1 MFILLRPKMEEQ
13 EKDIIHGALGMF
25 NKFGLR
31 SVTMD
36 DVARELGISKKTI
49 YKYFENK
56 ADLIQK
62 SVQTVHDAIEE
73 TLMAIHNKST
83 NPIDELVEID
93 SVVCEIMKRH
103 NPSLRYQLQKY
114 YPRTYNYLYEGRH
127 KLIHKMIRENI
138 EMGQKGG
145 WYREDA
151 SKEVISFLYCAKV
164 ETIPEEEEEIF
175 ASFEMPFIMNQAL
188 IYHIRGLA
196 TAKGLEY
203 LETKL
208 KDIKTEK

>member
-1 MFILLRPKMEEQ
+1 MEEQ
-13 EKDIIHGALGMF
+13 ERDIINGALVMF

-36 DVARELGISKKTI
+36 DVAKELGISKKTI

-62 SVQTVHDAIEE
+62 AVQTVHDTIEA
-73 TLMAIHNKST
+73 TLLEIHKRST
-83 NPIDELVEID
+83 NPIDELMEID
-93 SVVCEIMKRH
+93 SVVCEIMKKH

-138 EMGQKGG
+138 EIGQKGG

-164 ETIPEEEEEIF
+164 DTIPEEEEEIF
-175 ASFEMPFIMNQAL
+175 ASFDMPFIMNQAL
-188 IYHIRGLA
+188 VYHIRGIA
-196 TAKGLEY
+196 SAKGLAY
-203 LETKL
+203 LEEKF
-208 KDIKTEK
+208 KDNKPTL

>member
-1 MFILLRPKMEEQ
+1 MEEQ
-13 EKDIIHGALGMF
+13 EQDIINCALGMF
-25 NKFGLR
+25 SKFGLR

-49 YKYFENK
+49 YKFFENK

-62 SVQTVHDAIEE
+62 AVQTVHDAIQQTLEE
-73 TLMAIHNKST
+73 IHQRST
-83 NPIDELVEID
+83 NPIDELIEID

-114 YPRTYNYLYEGRH
+114 YPRTYNYMYEGRH
-127 KLIHKMIRENI
+127 RLIHKMIRENI

-145 WYREDA
+145 WYRKDA

-175 ASFEMPFIMNQAL
+175 ANFEMPFIMNQAL
-188 IYHIRGLA
+188 LYHIRGVA
-196 TAKGLEY
+196 SPKGLTY
-203 LETKL
+203 LEEKL
-208 KDIKTEK
+208 KDTKPTE

>member
-1 MFILLRPKMEEQ
+1 MEEQ
-13 EKDIIHGALGMF
+13 ERDIINGALGMF

-62 SVQTVHDAIEE
+62 AVQTVHDSIQA
-73 TLMAIHNKST
+73 TLMEIHGNST
-83 NPIDELVEID
+83 NPIDELIEID
-93 SVVCEIMKRH
+93 SVVCKIMKGH

-114 YPRTYNYLYEGRH
+114 YPKTYSYLYEGRH
-127 KLIHKMIRENI
+127 SLIHKMIKENI

-164 ETIPEEEEEIF
+164 DTIPDEEQEVF
-175 ASFEMPFIMNQAL
+175 ASFDMPFIMNQAL
-188 IYHIRGLA
+188 MYHIRGIA
-196 TAKGLEY
+196 SAKGLTY
-203 LETKL
+203 LEEKL
-208 KDIKTEK
+208 KDIKPTL

>member
-1 MFILLRPKMEEQ
+1 MEEQ
-13 EKDIIHGALGMF
+13 ERDIINGALGMF
-25 NKFGLR
+25 YKFGLR

-56 ADLIQK
+56 ADLIQR
-62 SVQTVHDAIEE
+62 SVQTVHEAISSTLEE
-73 TLMAIHNKST
+73 IHKRTT
-83 NPIDELVEID
+83 NPIDELMEID
-93 SVVCEIMKRH
+93 SVVCEIMKQH

-114 YPRTYNYLYEGRH
+114 YPRVYNLIYEGRQA
-127 KLIHKMIRENI
+127 LFNKMIKENI

-164 ETIPEEEEEIF
+164 DTIPEEEEETF
-175 ASFEMPFIMNQAL
+175 ANFDMPFIMNQAL
-188 IYHIRGLA
+188 MYHIRGVA
-196 TAKGLEY
+196 SSKGLAY
-203 LETKL
+203 LEEKL
-208 KDIKTEK
+208 KDNKPTL